1 MTVHGPKVTT
11 LIKFLGVHQ
20 KNIFFLM
27 YIVFIIHYSYLI
39 LQKMLFHPELR
50 KIVSEILGQG
60 KGYFYVMARASAH
73 AGLVQSLLREEAP
86 LM

>member
-1 MTVHGPKVTT
+1 
-11 LIKFLGVHQ
+11 
-20 KNIFFLM
+20 M

-39 LQKMLFHPELR
+39 LFNPEFR

-60 KGYFYVMARASAH
+60 KGYFYVIARASAH

>member
-1 MTVHGPKVTT
+1 
-11 LIKFLGVHQ
+11 
-20 KNIFFLM
+20 
-27 YIVFIIHYSYLI
+27 
-39 LQKMLFHPELR
+39 MLFNPEFR

-60 KGYFYVMARASAH
+60 KGYFYVIARASAH